1 RAFPRPATV
10 EYPDALAISVID
22 MDLDGRA
29 EFSALGYLRPI
40 FLHLVW
46 VGRGIGVGTL
56 RVKPLTCHP
65 RQRTGGS
72 RDHHCRSKCM
82 AHGRPPLS
90 ISPRIA
96 SEHSQPQRTAEK
108 APHSIALSTGC
119 RNESGMVRP
128 SCFAVSRDSLAQTV
142 SPFGERAHSV
152 KALTCRNIKCL
163 LVGAGECGVGGLAR
177 DLDGPKILTLG
188 IKHLD
193 ACDRGDVDAI
203 IAVDRYPVCAT
214 LRARGNVAKLR
225 EGALVLD

>member
-1 RAFPRPATV
+1 
-10 EYPDALAISVID
+10 
-22 MDLDGRA
+22 
-29 EFSALGYLRPI
+29 
-40 FLHLVW
+40 
-46 VGRGIGVGTL
+46 
-56 RVKPLTCHP
+56 
-65 RQRTGGS
+65 
-72 RDHHCRSKCM
+72 
-82 AHGRPPLS
+82 
-90 ISPRIA
+90 
-96 SEHSQPQRTAEK
+96 QRTAEK
-108 APHSIALSTGC
+108 TPYLIAMSTGC

-193 ACDRGDVDAI
+193 ARDRGDVGAI

-225 EGALVLD
+225 EGALVLDRAVGLHVVGKHRRVEGIVDDQGLTIAGQRQPVGARHAAVEQDRLPRAGREVKRRSF